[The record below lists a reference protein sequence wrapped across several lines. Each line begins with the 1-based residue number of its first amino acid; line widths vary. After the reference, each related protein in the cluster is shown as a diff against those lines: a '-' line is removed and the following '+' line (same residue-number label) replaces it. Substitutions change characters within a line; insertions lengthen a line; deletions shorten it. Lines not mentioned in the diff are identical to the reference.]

1 MSDFTMGA
9 TLTLTDNFS
18 STLQAAGQTA
28 QNFKSQMSG
37 MTASMTSVTSAASQS
52 ATATDSLTDSLKA
65 TEEMAGS
72 MGASFKDSVAGVDS
86 MKESVEGIGEAAKSS
101 QNPME
106 QSTQSTNRWKA
117 AIQQFNAGT
126 QDLKT
131 LPGMLKMIASQ
142 KLTGLTD
149 SMVTTRLQASLL
161 VAGLKTVAKQKFTS
175 LTASFKEFKSTV
187 QEGRTGCLLYTS
199 PSPRD

>member
-1 MSDFTMGA
+1 
-9 TLTLTDNFS
+9 
-18 STLQAAGQTA
+18 
-28 QNFKSQMSG
+28 
-37 MTASMTSVTSAASQS
+37 
-52 ATATDSLTDSLKA
+52 
-65 TEEMAGS
+65 MAGS

-149 SMVTTRLQASLL
+149 SMVTTSYRPA
-161 VAGLKTVAKQKFTS
+161 
-175 LTASFKEFKSTV
+175 
-187 QEGRTGCLLYTS
+187 Y
-199 PSPRD
+199 